1 MNIES
6 HSDSDQHQVS
16 QQVNEGYE
24 TDNNN
29 SMIQIE
35 EHRKVP
41 SI

>member
-1 MNIES
+1 MNKES
-6 HSDSDQHQVS
+6 HSDFDQHQVS